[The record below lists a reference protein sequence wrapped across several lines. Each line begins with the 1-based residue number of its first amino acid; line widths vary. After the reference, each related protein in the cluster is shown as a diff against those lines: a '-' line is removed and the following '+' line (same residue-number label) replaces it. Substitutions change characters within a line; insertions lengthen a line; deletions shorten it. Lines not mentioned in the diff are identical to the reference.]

1 MADPGRDGSLALLR
15 DGNFRIYIAS
25 RFCSTMAMTLLAAA
39 ISWQVFEISDSAL
52 QLGLIGVARFL
63 PSLGLTLVGGAAA
76 DSYDRR
82 RIVLTAEIGLMLV
95 ALSLMTMT
103 FSGSESLPLIYGLVI
118 LNASFSAFEQPARL
132 AVLPSLVSRDRLPRA
147 ISIASAINSFAFVSG
162 PAAAG
167 VIIALASVGEAYAA
181 NVLLIGLSFVGW
193 LLLRVP
199 GMTESRRITLQG
211 VKEGVKFVWQRQAL
225 LGCMT
230 LDMFAVIFGGA
241 QALLPIYATE
251 ILDVGPLGFGILSA
265 SLEAG
270 ALLMAVALVFLPPIN
285 QAGRALLITVAVFG
299 LATIVFG
306 LSRSFALSL
315 VAYMAVGMADQL
327 SVVMR
332 HTIIQLSTPD
342 EIRGRVSSV
351 SMLFINASNQL
362 GAAESGLVAAATSAT
377 FAVVSGGIAV
387 LAVAG
392 AVAARMPD
400 LRRYRSS
407 ENEVAP
413 PTALAEAEQA
423 PTPAG

>member
-1 MADPGRDGSLALLR
+1 
-15 DGNFRIYIAS
+15 
-25 RFCSTMAMTLLAAA
+25 MAMTLLTAS
-39 ISWQVFEISDSAL
+39 ISWQVFEISGSAL
-52 QLGLIGVARFL
+52 QLGLIGVARFI
-63 PSLGLTLVGGAAA
+63 PSLALTLVGGAAA

-82 RIVLTAEIGLMLV
+82 RIVLAAEVGLMFV
-95 ALSLMTMT
+95 ALCLMSMT
-103 FSGSESLPLIYGLVI
+103 FADAESLPLIYGLVV
-118 LNASFSAFEQPARL
+118 LNASASAFEQPARL

-147 ISIASAINSFAFVSG
+147 ISVASAMNSLAFVSG

-167 VIIALASVGEAYAA
+167 AIIAVASVGEAYAA
-181 NVLLIGLSFVGW
+181 NVALVALSFVGW
-193 LLLRVP
+193 LFLRVP
-199 GMTESRRITLQG
+199 RLAESRRITMQG
-211 VKEGVKFVWQRQAL
+211 VREGVQFVWQRQAL

-270 ALLMAVALVFLPPIN
+270 ALLMAMALVFLPPIN
-285 QAGRALLITVAVFG
+285 QAGRALLITVALFG

-315 VAYMAVGMADQL
+315 VAYMTVGMADQL

-377 FAVVSGGIAV
+377 FAVVSGGLAV
-387 LAVAG
+387 LGIAAV
-392 AVAARMPD
+392 VAARMPD
-400 LRRYRSS
+400 LRRYTISDRQ
-407 ENEVAP
+407 A
-413 PTALAEAEQA
+413 ALAITSVEAEELA
-423 PTPAG
+423 TPAA

>member
-1 MADPGRDGSLALLR
+1 MNSL
-15 DGNFRIYIAS
+15 
-25 RFCSTMAMTLLAAA
+25 
-39 ISWQVFEISDSAL
+39 
-52 QLGLIGVARFL
+52 
-63 PSLGLTLVGGAAA
+63 
-76 DSYDRR
+76 
-82 RIVLTAEIGLMLV
+82 
-95 ALSLMTMT
+95 
-103 FSGSESLPLIYGLVI
+103 
-118 LNASFSAFEQPARL
+118 
-132 AVLPSLVSRDRLPRA
+132 
-147 ISIASAINSFAFVSG
+147 AFVSG

-167 VIIALASVGEAYAA
+167 AIIAVASVGEAYAA
-181 NVLLIGLSFVGW
+181 NVALVALSFVGW
-193 LLLRVP
+193 LFLRVP
-199 GMTESRRITLQG
+199 RLAESRRITMQG
-211 VKEGVKFVWQRQAL
+211 VREGVQFVWQRQAL

-270 ALLMAVALVFLPPIN
+270 ALLMAMALVFLPPIN
-285 QAGRALLITVAVFG
+285 QAGRALLITVALFG

-315 VAYMAVGMADQL
+315 VAYMTVGMADQL

-377 FAVVSGGIAV
+377 FAVVSGGLAV
-387 LAVAG
+387 LGIAAV
-392 AVAARMPD
+392 VAARMPD
-400 LRRYRSS
+400 LRRYTISDRQ
-407 ENEVAP
+407 A
-413 PTALAEAEQA
+413 ALAITSVEAEELA
-423 PTPAG
+423 TPAA

>member
-1 MADPGRDGSLALLR
+1 MRDDSDSSLAVLR
-15 DGNFRIYIAS
+15 DGNFRLYVAG
-25 RFCSTMAMTLLAAA
+25 RFCSTMAMTLLAAS
-39 ISWQVFEISDSAL
+39 ISWQVFAISESAL
-52 QLGLIGVARFL
+52 QLGLIGVARFV
-63 PSLGLTLVGGAAA
+63 PSLALTLVGGAAA

-82 RIVLTAEIGLMLV
+82 RIVLTAEVALILV
-95 ALSLMTMT
+95 ALSLMTIT
-103 FSGSESLPLIYGLVI
+103 FADLDNLALIYALVV
-118 LNASFSAFEQPARL
+118 LNASASAFEQPART
-132 AVLPSLVSRDRLPRA
+132 AVLPSLVPRERLPRA
-147 ISIASAINSFAFVSG
+147 ISVASAMNSLAFVSG

-167 VIIALASVGEAYAA
+167 GIIALASVGEAYAA
-181 NVLLIGLSFVGW
+181 NAVLVSLSFAGW
-193 LLLRVP
+193 VFLRVP
-199 GMTESRRITLQG
+199 RVGDSRRITFQG
-211 VKEGVKFVWQRQAL
+211 IKEGVQFVWQRQAL

-270 ALLMAVALVFLPPIN
+270 ALLMAITLVFLPPIN
-285 QAGRALLITVAVFG
+285 RAGRALLVTVAMFG

-315 VAYMAVGMADQL
+315 VAYMTVGMADQL

-362 GAAESGLVAAATSAT
+362 GAAESGLVAAATNAT
-377 FAVVSGGIAV
+377 FAVVSGGVAV
-387 LAVAG
+387 FAVAA

-400 LRRYRSS
+400 LRRYKSS
-407 ENEVAP
+407 DQ
-413 PTALAEAEQA
+413 ALAGGRSAEIEEAA
-423 PTPAG
+423 AAG